1 MFKGL
6 DFVFFGKI
14 WIVVE
19 VIFKIWDIKKRC
31 IIRKGKYNIDN
42 NSFVLW

>member
-19 VIFKIWDIKKRC
+19 VIFKIWDIKK
-31 IIRKGKYNIDN
+31 G
-42 NSFVLW
+42 V